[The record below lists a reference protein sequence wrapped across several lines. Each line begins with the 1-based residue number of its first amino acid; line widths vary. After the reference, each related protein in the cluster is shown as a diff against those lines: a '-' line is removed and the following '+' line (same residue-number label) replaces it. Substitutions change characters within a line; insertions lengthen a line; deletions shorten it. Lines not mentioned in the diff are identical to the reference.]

1 MLRTACTLCLIVLM
15 FLAPALVAGQQ
26 VCQTMDTIP
35 GFANE
40 YLVDIYHEQIVERLQ
55 TATNLDQVLVAVYSI
70 GNDMV
75 AAGDA
80 VMVPAGM
87 KIVILNTKPL
97 TGTSTSGTGVMN
109 HPTQGER
116 PEVKLKGRLMK
127 TGEVFW
133 FHSNGLD
140 FGQ

>member
-1 MLRTACTLCLIVLM
+1 MLRAACTLCLIVLV
-15 FLAPALVAGQQ
+15 FLTPATVVGQQ
-26 VCQTMDTIP
+26 ICQTMDTVP
-35 GFANE
+35 GFADE

-97 TGTSTSGTGVMN
+97 TGTSTSVLIELSRYLLTI
-109 HPTQGER
+109 
-116 PEVKLKGRLMK
+116 
-127 TGEVFW
+127 
-133 FHSNGLD
+133 
-140 FGQ
+140 